1 MSISRVLLMT
11 LGLLAGQT
19 AWGQGYPNRPVTL
32 VVPFSANGPTD
43 LIGRTVGAAM
53 SKNLKQ
59 SVVVE
64 NVGGAGG
71 TVGSAQVAQAEPDGY
86 TLLLHHIGMATS
98 PTLYPNL
105 PFDPLKDFEYI
116 GEVTDVPMVLVARPD
131 FPAKDLKGLIAHA
144 KAHRGKVTYGH
155 AGIGSA
161 SHLCGLLMMSAM
173 NVELKHVP
181 YKGTGPA
188 MDDILASKIDILCDQ
203 TTSATAQIRGGKV
216 RTLGIAT
223 AKRLSTLPDVPTFEE
238 GGVKGFQIAVWH
250 AIYAPK
256 DTPSDVVKRLTL
268 SLQAALQ
275 DSSVKAR
282 LSDLGTDP
290 GSLSKVSPEFVR
302 QHLSSEIK
310 RWEPVVKKAAVE

>member
-1 MSISRVLLMT
+1 MSMSHVLFIA
-11 LGLLAGQT
+11 LGLLAGQA
-19 AWGQGYPNRPVTL
+19 AWGQGYPSRPVTL

-43 LIGRTVGAAM
+43 LIARTVGAAM

-59 SVVVE
+59 PVVVE
-64 NVGGAGG
+64 NVGGGGG

-86 TLLLHHIGMATS
+86 TLLLHHIGMATA

-116 GEVTDVPMVLVARPD
+116 GEVTDVPMILVTRPD
-131 FPAKDLKGLIAHA
+131 FPARDMKSFIAHA
-144 KAHRGKVTYGH
+144 KANRGKVSFGH
-155 AGIGSA
+155 AGVGSA
-161 SHLCGLLMMSAM
+161 SYLCGLLLMSAV
-173 NVELKHVP
+173 NIELRQVP
-181 YKGTGPA
+181 YKGAGPA
-188 MDDILASKIDILCDQ
+188 MDDILGSKIDILCDQ
-203 TTSATAQIRGGKV
+203 PTSATPQIRAGKV

-238 GGVKGFQIAVWH
+238 GGVKDFRIAVWH

-256 DTPSDVVKRLTL
+256 DTPPDIVKRLTL

-282 LSDLGTDP
+282 LSDLGTEP
-290 GSLSKVSPEFVR
+290 GSLSKVTPEFVR
-302 QHLSSEIK
+302 QHLGAEIK